1 MRAFREILQDH
12 KSDMRVQAAAF
23 LAAQE
28 MSEAFLVQRFE
39 DSNLSAIH
47 AKKSDH
53 YAEGFAVGAED
64 SKESV
69 RDFEVGIGW

>member
-1 MRAFREILQDH
+1 MHLFREVLQDH
-12 KSDMRVQAAAF
+12 KSDMRVQAAAS

-47 AKKSDH
+47 AKRVTIMPKDLQLAQRIQRNPLEIS
-53 YAEGFAVGAED
+53 
-64 SKESV
+64 
-69 RDFEVGIGW
+69 R

>member
-47 AKKSDH
+47 AKRVTIMPKDLQLAQRIQRNSL
-53 YAEGFAVGAED
+53 EI
-64 SKESV
+64 S
-69 RDFEVGIGW
+69 R